1 MTLRERLVGGG
12 ALAAVEIASGSA
24 AVVELA
30 GGMGFDLL
38 VLDARHAAVSPFSG
52 ELEDLVRAATA
63 ARVPALVRVPE
74 ASPGTLNRALND
86 GASGLIVPAV
96 ESAADA
102 LAAVHASRY
111 PPAGRRGAA
120 PVVRAARFGLT
131 PWDDYRETVNAE
143 NVVLASLE
151 SPAGLAAAAEVVAVD
166 GLDGVVLIALDLALA
181 TGGSPASPDGIP
193 GAAAAIAAVAAAGKV
208 CAAAVADPAHAAA
221 WRDAGCGLVVL
232 GSDLAACAEAMTAM
246 RSSLE
251 IVPRSRPRAGGAPID
266 LRAAVDA
273 GDVVLGCFALLVEP
287 VFVEQ
292 LGHAGFDYVILDC
305 EESGGDSYGLRLE
318 QLARAADASGLVVTT
333 RPVENTPGAI
343 NRSLNA
349 GSRCVFVPHVR
360 NAAEAKAMVDA
371 ARYPPLGR
379 RGAAPVVRAARFGM
393 EPWEAYL
400 ERTNR
405 ENLVIAMIEDVEAVE
420 HIEEIVAVP
429 GLDGILVGTWD
440 LAVELGCADYGPPAP
455 PVMEHVAHVI
465 DVTRRAGLVMSAHCW
480 SADAAV
486 KYVELGCQILIVSLD
501 STLLLQGLRSL
512 QEDAAALRG

>member
-1 MTLRERLVGGG
+1 MTLRERLARGG
-12 ALAAVEIASGSA
+12 ALAAVEIASGSP

-52 ELEDLVRAATA
+52 ELEDLVRAAA
-63 ARVPALVRVPE
+63 AVGSPALVRVPE

-86 GASGLIVPAV
+86 GAAGLIVPAV

-131 PWDDYRETVNAE
+131 PWDDYRETVNQE

-151 SPAGLAAAAEVVAVD
+151 SAAGLAAAAEIVAVD
-166 GLDGVVLIALDLALA
+166 GLDGVALGALDLALA
-181 TGGSPASPDGIP
+181 TGGSPETPDGVP
-193 GAAAAIAAVAAAGKV
+193 GAREAIAAVVAAGKLA
-208 CAAAVADPAHAAA
+208 AAAVADPAHAAA

-232 GSDLAACAEAMTAM
+232 GTDLAACATAM
-246 RSSLE
+246 AELRRSLE
-251 IVPRSRPRAGGAPID
+251 IVPRSAVRTGGAID
-266 LRAAVDA
+266 LRAAVDR

-318 QLARAADASGLVVTT
+318 QLARAADASGLVTTT

-349 GSRCVFVPHVR
+349 GSRCIFVPHVR
-360 NAAEAKAMVDA
+360 NAAEAQAMIDA

-465 DVTRRAGLVMSAHCW
+465 EVTRRAGLVMSAHCW

-512 QEDAAALRG
+512 EGDAAALRG